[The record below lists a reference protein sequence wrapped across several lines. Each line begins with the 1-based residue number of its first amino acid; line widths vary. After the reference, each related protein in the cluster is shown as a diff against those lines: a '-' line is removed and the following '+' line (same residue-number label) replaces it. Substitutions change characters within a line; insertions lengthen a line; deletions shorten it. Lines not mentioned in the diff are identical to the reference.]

1 MKIKEMMR
9 VPVDAI
15 DPLTTVAAAA
25 QKMRNEDVGC
35 LLVGRRDRLVGIVT
49 DRDIVV
55 RALANGKNACR
66 ELVWNV
72 MSSEVLSCFDDQPVD
87 EAVSIM
93 AKHGIRRLPVID
105 RQGRLTGIIS
115 RSDLDGCASSKEAV
129 RGDIL

>member
-25 QKMRNEDVGC
+25 QEMRNEDVGC

-55 RALANGKNACR
+55 RALANGKNAYR
-66 ELVWNV
+66 ESVWNV

-87 EAVSIM
+87 EAVSMMGHSI
-93 AKHGIRRLPVID
+93 AARQASSRALPAPCSTPL
-105 RQGRLTGIIS
+105 QPIS
-115 RSDLDGCASSKEAV
+115 RWRRTRK
-129 RGDIL
+129 R